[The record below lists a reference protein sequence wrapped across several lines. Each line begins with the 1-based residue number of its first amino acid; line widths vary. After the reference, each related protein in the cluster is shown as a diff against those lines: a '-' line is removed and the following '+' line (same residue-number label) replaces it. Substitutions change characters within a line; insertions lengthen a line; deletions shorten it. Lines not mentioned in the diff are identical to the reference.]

1 MLNLQT
7 IKHALQQKFKWSNP
21 KEEGSFTSSSA
32 NVMAKKCIDHIPEP
46 YSNIIVISYIP
57 YWIDV

>member
-7 IKHALQQKFKWSNP
+7 IKHALQEKFKWSNP

-32 NVMAKKCIDHIPEP
+32 NVMAKNALTISPKLIP
-46 YSNIIVISYIP
+46 I
-57 YWIDV
+57 